1 MSTKIRPEVSKKN
14 EYYVERNRYYELR
27 HFVMQYHDWT
37 KWLREYTFKYSS
49 VLYPEVK
56 TGSESKVYVSN
67 PTAEEVERRD
77 KYLSRIK
84 LIQDCIDEAFRPTTG
99 FGYILRTITLGRSYD
114 WLITNYDFNMNRER
128 YYKCYRKFYWLLDK
142 KRD

>member
-37 KWLREYTFKYSS
+37 RWLREYTFKYPTNDIS
-49 VLYPEVK
+49 K
-56 TGSESKVYVSN
+56 GSTDKRYEIN
-67 PTAEEVERRD
+67 PTAEEAEKRD

-84 LIQDCIDEAFRPTTG
+84 LIQDCIDEAFMPTMG
-99 FGYILRTITLGRSYD
+99 FGYILRTLTLGRSYD
-114 WLITNYDFNMNRER
+114 WLITNYDFDMSRER
-128 YYKCYRKFYWLLDK
+128 YYKCYRHFYWLLDK